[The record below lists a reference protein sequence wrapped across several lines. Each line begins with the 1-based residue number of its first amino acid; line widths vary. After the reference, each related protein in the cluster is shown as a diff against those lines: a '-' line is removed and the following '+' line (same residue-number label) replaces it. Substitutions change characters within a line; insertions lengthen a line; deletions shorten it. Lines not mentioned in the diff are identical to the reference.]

1 MRQTERYVFFF
12 GKQDIFSNWHPCQ
25 FEYKGVRFNC
35 VEQFMMYSKAMLF
48 GDREVAERILASD
61 DPKEQKALG
70 RQVRGFDDAVWTE
83 KCMSIV
89 TVGCREKF
97 AQSPA
102 LLDGLLATGSR
113 QLVEAS
119 PYDKIWGIGMAAHD
133 PRAENPDQWLGQN
146 LLGKALMQ
154 ARAVLL
160 ARRQTPIQSES
171 PAPAIGSTF
180 VGRSMVIHRVGRQ
193 KLQDDEPAP
202 GMRPQ

>member
-25 FEYKGVRFNC
+25 FEYNGVRFNC

-48 GDREVAERILASD
+48 GNREVAERILASA
-61 DPKEQKALG
+61 DPKAQKALG
-70 RQVRGFDDAVWTE
+70 RQVKGFDDAVWAE

-97 AQSPA
+97 SQSPD

-133 PRAENPDQWLGQN
+133 LRAEHPDQWLGQN

-160 ARRQTPIQSES
+160 ARRQSADQNDGL
-171 PAPAIGSTF
+171 APAIGSSF
-180 VGRSMVIHRVGRQ
+180 GGRSMVIHLVGRQ
-193 KLQDDEPAP
+193 KLQDDEPHS
-202 GMRPQ
+202 GMRPR